1 LLLAQGLGQ
10 LQQAARGFRDGVAAG
25 DRNSQL
31 VAPSSSV
38 ILHMMHFT
46 LYFSLLRNQLISKK
60 KFFRTPS
67 LLSSMAREYLRQEK
81 TNSALGDLASILS
94 LLRIQPYL
102 PGSD

>member
-1 LLLAQGLGQ
+1 MLLAQGLGQ

-46 LYFSLLRNQLISKK
+46 LYFSLLRKQLISKK
-60 KFFRTPS
+60 NFLGPLFAVFHGKRILETRGDKFCFR
-67 LLSSMAREYLRQEK
+67 
-81 TNSALGDLASILS
+81 
-94 LLRIQPYL
+94 
-102 PGSD
+102 